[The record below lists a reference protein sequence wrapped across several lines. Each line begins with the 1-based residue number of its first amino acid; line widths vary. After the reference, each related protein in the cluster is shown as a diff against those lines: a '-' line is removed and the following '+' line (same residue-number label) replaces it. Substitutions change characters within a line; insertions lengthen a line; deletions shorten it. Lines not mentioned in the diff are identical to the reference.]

1 MKAYLLTAGL
11 GTRLYPITQTLPKC
25 LVPIGGKPLIDWWF
39 ESMQKAGVT
48 EVLINLHHLPD
59 LVMAHVN
66 ALDTNI
72 KVEFSY
78 EPVLLGSAGTLF
90 ANKAFVAN
98 ENSFFIF
105 YGDNLT
111 NTSLSNLY
119 DFHVA
124 QPQDFTMALF
134 ETNNPSGCGIVSL
147 NEHFTVTHF
156 EEKPANPVS
165 NLANA
170 GLYVASPK
178 IISLIDPAKT
188 PADIGFDLLP
198 LLVGKMSGY
207 KINDYLI
214 DIGTHNNLEKA
225 RQDWP
230 LIIS

>member
-1 MKAYLLTAGL
+1 MKAFLLTAGL
-11 GTRLYPITQTLPKC
+11 GTRLHPITQTLPKC

-48 EVLINLHHLPD
+48 ELLINLHHLPD
-59 LVMAHVN
+59 MVMAHVN
-66 ALDTNI
+66 ALDTSI

-78 EPVLLGSAGTLF
+78 EPVLLGSAGTLR
-90 ANKAFVAN
+90 ANQSFVKDQKA
-98 ENSFFIF
+98 FFIF

-119 DFHVA
+119 NFHVS

-170 GLYVASPK
+170 GLYVASPAV
-178 IISLIDPAKT
+178 IDLIDPAKT

-198 LLVGKMSGY
+198 LLVNKMSGY

-230 LIIS
+230 LLIS

>member
-1 MKAYLLTAGL
+1 M
-11 GTRLYPITQTLPKC
+11 PKC
-25 LVPIGGKPLIDWWF
+25 LVPIAGKPLINWWF

-66 ALDTNI
+66 ALDTPI

-78 EPVLLGSAGTLF
+78 EPVLLGSAGTLRGNQSF
-90 ANKAFVAN
+90 VQDQKA
-98 ENSFFIF
+98 FFIF

-119 DFHVA
+119 NFHVSQA
-124 QPQDFTMALF
+124 HNFTMALF

-147 NEHFTVTHF
+147 NEHFTVNHF

-170 GLYVASPK
+170 GLYVASPQ

-198 LLVGKMSGY
+198 LLLGKMSGY

-214 DIGTHNNLEKA
+214 DIGTHKNLEKA

-230 LIIS
+230 LLIS

>member
-1 MKAYLLTAGL
+1 MKAFLLTAGL
-11 GTRLYPITQTLPKC
+11 GTRLHPITHTLPKC
-25 LVPIGGKPLIDWWF
+25 LVPIAGKPLIDWWF
-39 ESMQKAGVT
+39 LSMQEAGVT

-59 LVMAHVN
+59 MVMAHVN

-78 EPVLLGSAGTLF
+78 EPVLLGSAATLV

-98 ENSFFIF
+98 ETSFFIF

-124 QPQDFTMALF
+124 QPHGFTMALF
-134 ETNNPSGCGIVSL
+134 ETNNPGGCGIVSL
-147 NEHFTVTHF
+147 NEQFTITHF
-156 EEKPANPVS
+156 EEKPAHPTS

-170 GLYVASPK
+170 GLYVASPAVID
-178 IISLIDPAKT
+178 IIDSTKT

-198 LLVGKMSGY
+198 LLVNKMSGY

-214 DIGTHNNLEKA
+214 DIGTHKNLEKA
-225 RQDWP
+225 REEFP
-230 LIIS
+230 LLIS

>member
-1 MKAYLLTAGL
+1 MKAFLLTAGL
-11 GTRLYPITQTLPKC
+11 GTRLYPITHTLPKC
-25 LVPIGGKPLIDWWF
+25 LVPIADKPLINWWF

-59 LVMAHVN
+59 MVMAHVN
-66 ALDTNI
+66 ALDTPI

-78 EPVLLGSAGTLF
+78 EPVLLGSAGTLV
-90 ANKAFVAN
+90 ANKSFVAN
-98 ENSFFIF
+98 ETSFFIF

-119 DFHVA
+119 NFHVR
-124 QPQDFTMALF
+124 QPHAFTMALF

-147 NEHFTVTHF
+147 NSDATISSF
-156 EEKPANPVS
+156 EEKPANPIS
-165 NLANA
+165 NVANA
-170 GLYVASPK
+170 GLYVASPAV
-178 IISLIDPAKT
+178 IDLIDAAKT

-198 LLVGKMSGY
+198 LLVDKMSGY

-214 DIGTHNNLEKA
+214 DIGTHKNLEKA

-230 LIIS
+230 LLIS

>member
-1 MKAYLLTAGL
+1 MKAFLLTAGL
-11 GTRLYPITQTLPKC
+11 GTRLHPITLTLPKC
-25 LVPIGGKPLIDWWF
+25 LVPIAGKPLINWWF

-48 EVLINLHHLPD
+48 EVLINLHHLTD
-59 LVMAHVN
+59 MVMAHVN
-66 ALDTNI
+66 ALDTHI

-78 EPVLLGSAGTLF
+78 EPVLLGSAGTLV

-98 ENSFFIF
+98 VTSFFIF

-111 NTSLSNLY
+111 NASLSGLY
-119 DFHVA
+119 DFHA
-124 QPQDFTMALF
+124 SQPHNFTMALF
-134 ETNNPSGCGIVSL
+134 ETNNPTGCGIVSL
-147 NEHFTVTHF
+147 NSDATISSF
-156 EEKPANPVS
+156 EEKPANPTS

-170 GLYVASPK
+170 GLYVASPAV
-178 IISLIDPAKT
+178 IDLIDSAKT

-214 DIGTHNNLEKA
+214 DIGTHKNLEKA

-230 LIIS
+230 LLIS

>member
-1 MKAYLLTAGL
+1 MKAFLLTAGL
-11 GTRLYPITQTLPKC
+11 GTRLHPITHTIPKC
-25 LVPIGGKPLIDWWF
+25 LVPIAGKPLINWWF
-39 ESMQKAGVT
+39 ESMQQAGVT

-59 LVMAHVN
+59 MVMAHVN
-66 ALDTNI
+66 NLNTPI

-78 EPVLLGSAGTLF
+78 EPILLGSAGTIR
-90 ANKAFVAN
+90 ANKSFVADQT
-98 ENSFFIF
+98 SFFIF

-119 DFHVA
+119 NFHVL
-124 QPQDFTMALF
+124 QPHAFTMALF
-134 ETNNPSGCGIVSL
+134 ETNNPTGCGIVSL
-147 NEHFTVTHF
+147 NSDATITSF
-156 EEKPANPVS
+156 EEKPANPTS

-170 GLYVASPK
+170 GLYVASPAV
-178 IISLIDPAKT
+178 IDLIDSAKT

-214 DIGTHNNLEKA
+214 DIGTHQNLEKA

-230 LIIS
+230 LLIS

>member
-1 MKAYLLTAGL
+1 MKAFLLTAGL
-11 GTRLYPITQTLPKC
+11 GTRLHPITHTLPKC
-25 LVPIGGKPLIDWWF
+25 LVPIAGKPLIDWWF
-39 ESMQKAGVT
+39 DSMQKAGVT

-59 LVMAHVN
+59 MVMAHVN

-78 EPVLLGSAGTLF
+78 EPGLLGSAGTLV

-98 ENSFFIF
+98 VTSFFIF

-111 NTSLSNLY
+111 NASLSGLY
-119 DFHVA
+119 DFHA
-124 QPQDFTMALF
+124 SQPHNFTMALF

-147 NEHFTVTHF
+147 NSDATISSF
-156 EEKPANPVS
+156 EEKPANPIS
-165 NLANA
+165 NVANA
-170 GLYVASPK
+170 GLYVASPA
-178 IISLIDPAKT
+178 IIDLIDSAKT

-214 DIGTHNNLEKA
+214 DIGTHKNLEKA
-225 RQDWP
+225 REEWP
-230 LIIS
+230 LLIS

>member
-1 MKAYLLTAGL
+1 MKAFLLNAGL
-11 GTRLYPITQTLPKC
+11 GTRLHPITQTLPKC

-230 LIIS
+230 LLIS

>member
-1 MKAYLLTAGL
+1 MKAFLLTAGL
-11 GTRLYPITQTLPKC
+11 GTRLHPITHTLPKC
-25 LVPIGGKPLIDWWF
+25 LVPIAGKPLIDWWF
-39 ESMQKAGVT
+39 LSMQKAGVT

-59 LVMAHVN
+59 MVMEHVN
-66 ALDTNI
+66 SLDTNI

-78 EPVLLGSAGTLF
+78 EPILLGSAGTLV

-98 ENSFFIF
+98 ETSFFIF

-124 QPQDFTMALF
+124 QPHGFTMALF
-134 ETNNPSGCGIVSL
+134 ETNNPGGCGIVSL
-147 NEHFTVTHF
+147 NEQFTITHF
-156 EEKPANPVS
+156 EEKPAHPVS

-170 GLYVASPK
+170 GLYVASPAVID
-178 IISLIDPAKT
+178 IIDGTKT

-198 LLVGKMSGY
+198 LLVNKMSGY

-214 DIGTHNNLEKA
+214 DIGTHKNLEKA
-225 RQDWP
+225 RQEFP
-230 LIIS
+230 LLIS

>member
-1 MKAYLLTAGL
+1 MKAFLLTAGL
-11 GTRLYPITQTLPKC
+11 GTRLHPITHTLPKC
-25 LVPIGGKPLIDWWF
+25 LVPIAGKPLINWWF

-59 LVMAHVN
+59 MVMAHVN
-66 ALDTNI
+66 TLDTPI
-72 KVEFSY
+72 KVEFVY
-78 EPVLLGSAGTLF
+78 EQILLGSAGTLR
-90 ANKAFVAN
+90 ANKSFVAN
-98 ENSFFIF
+98 EASFFIF

-119 DFHVA
+119 NFHDSQSHA
-124 QPQDFTMALF
+124 YTMALF

-147 NEHFTVTHF
+147 NSDATITSF
-156 EEKPANPVS
+156 EEKPANPSS

-170 GLYVASPK
+170 GLYVASPTV
-178 IISLIDPAKT
+178 IDLIDSAKT

-198 LLVGKMSGY
+198 LLVGKMRGY

-214 DIGTHNNLEKA
+214 DIGTHKNLEKA

-230 LIIS
+230 LLIS

>member
-1 MKAYLLTAGL
+1 MKAFLLTAGL
-11 GTRLYPITQTLPKC
+11 GTRLHPITQTLPKC
-25 LVPIGGKPLIDWWF
+25 LVPIAGKPLINWWF

-59 LVMAHVN
+59 MVMAHVN
-66 ALDTNI
+66 ALDTPI
-72 KVEFSY
+72 KVEFAY
-78 EPVLLGSAGTLF
+78 EPVLLGSAGTLI

-98 ENSFFIF
+98 ETSFFIF

-119 DFHVA
+119 DFHVS

-207 KINDYLI
+207 IINDYLI
-214 DIGTHNNLEKA
+214 DIGTHQNLAKA

-230 LIIS
+230 LLIS

>member
-1 MKAYLLTAGL
+1 MKAFLLTAGL
-11 GTRLYPITQTLPKC
+11 GTRLHPITHTLPKC
-25 LVPIGGKPLIDWWF
+25 LVPIAGKPLIDWWF
-39 ESMQKAGVT
+39 LSMQEAGVT

-59 LVMAHVN
+59 MVMAHVN
-66 ALDTNI
+66 ALDTII

-78 EPVLLGSAGTLF
+78 EPILLGSAGTLV

-98 ENSFFIF
+98 ETSFFIF

-124 QPQDFTMALF
+124 QPHGFTMALF
-134 ETNNPSGCGIVSL
+134 ETNNPGGCGIVSL
-147 NEHFTVTHF
+147 NEQFTINHF
-156 EEKPANPVS
+156 EEKPAHPVS

-170 GLYVASPK
+170 GLYVASPAVID
-178 IISLIDPAKT
+178 IIDGTKT

-198 LLVGKMSGY
+198 LLVNKMSGY

-214 DIGTHNNLEKA
+214 DIGTHKNLEKA
-225 RQDWP
+225 RQEFP
-230 LIIS
+230 LLIS

>member
-1 MKAYLLTAGL
+1 MKAFLLTAGL
-11 GTRLYPITQTLPKC
+11 GTRLHPITLTIPKC
-25 LVPIGGKPLIDWWF
+25 LVPIAGKPLINWWF

-59 LVMAHVN
+59 MVMAHVN

-78 EPVLLGSAGTLF
+78 EPDLLGSAGTLV

-98 ENSFFIF
+98 ETSFFIF

-119 DFHVA
+119 NFHVS

-214 DIGTHNNLEKA
+214 DIGTHKNLEKA

-230 LIIS
+230 LLIS

>member
-1 MKAYLLTAGL
+1 MKAFLLTAGL
-11 GTRLYPITQTLPKC
+11 GTRLHPITHTIPKC
-25 LVPIGGKPLIDWWF
+25 LVPIAGKPLIDWWF
-39 ESMQKAGVT
+39 LAMQKAGVSH
-48 EVLINLHHLPD
+48 VLINLHHLPD

-72 KVEFSY
+72 KVEFAY
-78 EPVLLGSAGTLF
+78 EPLLLGSAGTLV
-90 ANKAFVAN
+90 ANKSFVAN
-98 ENSFFIF
+98 ETSFFIF

-111 NTSLSNLY
+111 NTNLAGLY
-119 DFHVA
+119 DFHTS
-124 QPQDFTMALF
+124 QIHGFTMALF

-147 NEHFTVTHF
+147 NNNFTVTHF

-170 GLYVASPK
+170 GLYVASPAV
-178 IISLIDPAKT
+178 IEMIDSAKT

-214 DIGTHNNLEKA
+214 DIGTHKNLEKA

-230 LIIS
+230 LLIS